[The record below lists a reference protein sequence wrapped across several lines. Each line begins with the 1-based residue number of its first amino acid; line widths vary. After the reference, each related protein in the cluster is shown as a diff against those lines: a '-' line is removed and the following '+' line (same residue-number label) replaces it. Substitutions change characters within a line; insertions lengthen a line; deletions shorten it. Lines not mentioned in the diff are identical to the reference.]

1 MKGYRNEAG
10 NKYDRKTKHR
20 IKRNCCSFKLTTNP
34 KLFVT
39 NYLNHDDVEVIT
51 KLDLKK
57 PLELNNNMISCH
69 KHTGTYR
76 DYLTTNKILVT

>member
-51 KLDLKK
+51 KLD
-57 PLELNNNMISCH
+57 
-69 KHTGTYR
+69 
-76 DYLTTNKILVT
+76 